1 MVESNKLQ
9 EVKKLKSQTGALFG
23 MDARITLAIFS
34 GLSVIAGTAGYGY
47 IQQTQV
53 TALAT
58 ELDNISKAYTNFQLD
73 TSVNTNT
80 FSDLLNNDGGQLGW
94 SGPYMIM
101 SSENHVSFGRYSLE
115 YGIEMRKVKGRSP
128 RPCVNRRDICFV
140 WAKLTEVPANLA
152 ASVDEHIDGALD
164 EKGSPDSGRL
174 LVDIDQATDKAT
186 LYYRLTR
193 K

>member
-1 MVESNKLQ
+1 MALFN
-9 EVKKLKSQTGALFG
+9 KLKSQRGALFG

-47 IQQTQV
+47 MQQTQITSV
-53 TALAT
+53 ST
-58 ELDNISKAYTNFQLD
+58 ELDNISKAYTNFMLD

-94 SGPYMIM
+94 SGPYMHM
-101 SSENHVSFGRYSLE
+101 SSERHVSFGIYSLE
-115 YGIEMRKVKGRSP
+115 YGIEMRKVKGTTP
-128 RPCVNRRDICFV
+128 RPCINPRDLCFV
-140 WAKLTEVPANLA
+140 WLKLSDVPAVLA
-152 ASVDEHIDGALD
+152 SSVDEHLDGAID

-174 LVDIDQATDKAT
+174 LVDIDQAIDKANI
-186 LYYRLTR
+186 YYRISR

>member
-1 MVESNKLQ
+1 MKFLN
-9 EVKKLKSQTGALFG
+9 KLKSQTGALFG

-53 TALAT
+53 TSLAT
-58 ELDNISKAYTNFQLD
+58 ELTNISKAYTNFQLD
-73 TSVNTNT
+73 TSVNTSK

-101 SSENHVSFGRYSLE
+101 SSPRHVSFGMYSLM
-115 YGIEMRKVKGRSP
+115 YGIEMRKVKGKSP
-128 RPCVNRRDICFV
+128 RPCVNRRDLCFV
-140 WAKLTEVPANLA
+140 WVKLTEVPANLA
-152 ASVDEHIDGALD
+152 ASVDEHIDGSYD
-164 EKGSPDSGRL
+164 EKGTPESGQL
-174 LVDIDQATDKAT
+174 LVDIDQGTDKAT
-186 LYYRLTR
+186 LYYRISR